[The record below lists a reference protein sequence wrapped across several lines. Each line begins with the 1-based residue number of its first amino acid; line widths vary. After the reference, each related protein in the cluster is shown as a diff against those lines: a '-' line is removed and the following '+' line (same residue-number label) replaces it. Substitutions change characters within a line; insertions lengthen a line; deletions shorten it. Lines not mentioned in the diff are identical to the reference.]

1 MTSRTYDAVVIG
13 AGHNGLCLAAYLQ
26 RAGLSTAIIERRHE
40 EGGGVNT
47 EEPVLSGYRHN
58 MHAQFMEF
66 FDVMPMIQDFGLEDL
81 GLRTVMPEAQAG
93 IAFADGRPPV
103 ILHRPD
109 LLDRTHA
116 SIARYS
122 RSDADTFVELK
133 QRAARFEE
141 LLAVGLYN
149 PPGSTAAVGMGTLE
163 GRAAILEGTFGD
175 LGVTGH
181 FALKTPKMVIDEMFE
196 TPELRELMYRV
207 SVEWGLPI
215 DTAVTGT
222 DFLTFLMWTTANW
235 KLVMGG
241 THGLAKAMTQ
251 ACYREGVDL
260 IENAHVD
267 RILVEDGR
275 AVGVVARGVEY
286 RAEKLVASN
295 ADVHQTLIGLVGE
308 EHLSPLWA
316 KRAKD
321 FRFGPSHVL
330 ATPMF
335 CLYEAPAY
343 RSARWDP
350 EIDKCF
356 YTVVGYDGPDD
367 MARYI
372 RDAYSGLLPAPA
384 AGTWVNSLWDR
395 SQAPPGR
402 HAATGWYFFPVAS
415 ELSTEE
421 WEEVRA
427 TFNDRFLA
435 RWREFAPNMTADNV
449 IAHKLY
455 TPDQMERKN
464 MMREGDFSHGEFVP
478 DQQGVNRPF
487 PEASNYRTEIDG
499 LYLCGSSA
507 YPGGGVHAACGYN
520 AYKKIAEDFG
530 LPSPI
535 GSGRSY

>member
-1 MTSRTYDAVVIG
+1 
-13 AGHNGLCLAAYLQ
+13 
-26 RAGLSTAIIERRHE
+26 
-40 EGGGVNT
+40 
-47 EEPVLSGYRHN
+47 
-58 MHAQFMEF
+58 
-66 FDVMPMIQDFGLEDL
+66 
-81 GLRTVMPEAQAG
+81 
-93 IAFADGRPPV
+93 
-103 ILHRPD
+103 
-109 LLDRTHA
+109 
-116 SIARYS
+116 
-122 RSDADTFVELK
+122 
-133 QRAARFEE
+133 
-141 LLAVGLYN
+141 
-149 PPGSTAAVGMGTLE
+149 
-163 GRAAILEGTFGD
+163 
-175 LGVTGH
+175 
-181 FALKTPKMVIDEMFE
+181 
-196 TPELRELMYRV
+196 
-207 SVEWGLPI
+207 
-215 DTAVTGT
+215 
-222 DFLTFLMWTTANW
+222 
-235 KLVMGG
+235 
-241 THGLAKAMTQ
+241 
-251 ACYREGVDL
+251 
-260 IENAHVD
+260 
-267 RILVEDGR
+267 
-275 AVGVVARGVEY
+275 
-286 RAEKLVASN
+286 
-295 ADVHQTLIGLVGE
+295 HQTLIGLVDE

-321 FRFGPSHVL
+321 FRYGPSHVL

>member
-1 MTSRTYDAVVIG
+1 MVTRTYDAVVIG

-47 EEPVLSGYRHN
+47 EEPVMSGYRHN

-66 FDVMPMIQDFGLEDL
+66 FDVMPMIQDFGLEDV
-81 GLRTVMPEAQAG
+81 GLRTVVPEAQAG
-93 IAFADGRPPV
+93 ITFDDGRPPI

-122 RSDADTFVELK
+122 RADADMFVEVK
-133 QRAARFEE
+133 KRAAMFEQI
-141 LLAVGLYN
+141 LAVGLYN
-149 PPGSTAAVGMGTLE
+149 PPGATAQMAGGSLE
-163 GRAAILEGTFGD
+163 MRMQVLETAFGD
-175 LGVTGH
+175 LGITGH
-181 FALKTPKMVIDEMFE
+181 FVLKTPKMVIDELFE
-196 TPELRELMYRV
+196 TPELRALMYRV
-207 SVEWGLPI
+207 SVEWGLPL
-215 DTAVTGT
+215 DTAVTGSE
-222 DFLTFLMWTTANW
+222 FLTFLMWTTANW

-241 THGLAKAMTQ
+241 THSLAKAMTQ

-267 RILVEDGR
+267 RIIVEDGR
-275 AVGVVARGVEY
+275 AVGVMARGTEY
-286 RAEKLVASN
+286 RANKLVASN

-321 FRFGPSHVL
+321 YRFGPSHVL

-335 CLYEAPAY
+335 CLYDAPEY
-343 RSARWDP
+343 KSAKWDP
-350 EIDKCF
+350 EINRTF
-356 YTVVGYDGPDD
+356 YTAVGYDGPDD

-372 RDAYSGLLPAPA
+372 RDAYSGLLPKPA
-384 AGTWVNSLWDR
+384 GGLWVNSLWDK

-402 HAATGWYFFPVAS
+402 HSATGWYFFPVAS
-415 ELSTEE
+415 ELSPEE
-421 WEEVRA
+421 WTEVRED
-427 TFNDRFLA
+427 FNERFIDVWA
-435 RWREFAPNMTADNV
+435 DFAPNMTRDNI

-464 MMREGDFSHGEFVP
+464 LMREGDFSHGEFVP
-478 DQQGVNRPF
+478 DQQGANRPF
-487 PEASNYRTEIDG
+487 PEASNYLTEIDS
-499 LYLCGSSA
+499 LYLCGSST

-535 GSGRSY
+535 APGRSY